1 MENIETTDSKMN
13 DVLEM
18 QKDYFIK
25 NGPPS
30 LELRIDRL
38 NRLKNLI
45 LNNKTEIIKSI
56 NDDFGNRSDN
66 ASLLSDI
73 YMIIQSIS
81 YASKNLNHWTKSE
94 KRSSNFPF
102 NLFGAKS
109 YIQYEPLGTV
119 GMISPWN
126 FPVNLSLN
134 PLVAIFAAGNQVMH
148 KPSEITPNT
157 AALIKKLCD
166 ENYDEHEFATVP

>member
-13 DVLEM
+13 DVLEL

-45 LNNKTEIIKSI
+45 LSNKTDIIKSL

-73 YMIIQSIS
+73 YMIIQSIG
-81 YASKNLNHWTKSE
+81 YASKNLKHWIKPE

-109 YIQYEPLGTV
+109 YV
-119 GMISPWN
+119 
-126 FPVNLSLN
+126 
-134 PLVAIFAAGNQVMH
+134 
-148 KPSEITPNT
+148 
-157 AALIKKLCD
+157 
-166 ENYDEHEFATVP
+166 

>member
-1 MENIETTDSKMN
+1 MENSETTDSKMN
-13 DVLEM
+13 DLLEL

-45 LNNKTEIIKSI
+45 LNNKTDIIKSL

-73 YMIIQSIS
+73 YMI
-81 YASKNLNHWTKSE
+81 
-94 KRSSNFPF
+94 
-102 NLFGAKS
+102 
-109 YIQYEPLGTV
+109 
-119 GMISPWN
+119 
-126 FPVNLSLN
+126 LSL
-134 PLVAIFAAGNQVMH
+134 IH
-148 KPSEITPNT
+148 I
-157 AALIKKLCD
+157 
-166 ENYDEHEFATVP
+166 

>member
-81 YASKNLNHWTKSE
+81 
-94 KRSSNFPF
+94 
-102 NLFGAKS
+102 
-109 YIQYEPLGTV
+109 
-119 GMISPWN
+119 
-126 FPVNLSLN
+126 
-134 PLVAIFAAGNQVMH
+134 
-148 KPSEITPNT
+148 
-157 AALIKKLCD
+157 
-166 ENYDEHEFATVP
+166 

>member
-56 NDDFGNRSDN
+56 S
-66 ASLLSDI
+66 
-73 YMIIQSIS
+73 M
-81 YASKNLNHWTKSE
+81 
-94 KRSSNFPF
+94 
-102 NLFGAKS
+102 
-109 YIQYEPLGTV
+109 
-119 GMISPWN
+119 
-126 FPVNLSLN
+126 
-134 PLVAIFAAGNQVMH
+134 
-148 KPSEITPNT
+148 
-157 AALIKKLCD
+157 
-166 ENYDEHEFATVP
+166 

>member
-56 NDDFGNRSDN
+56 NDDLEIGQT
-66 ASLLSDI
+66 
-73 YMIIQSIS
+73 M
-81 YASKNLNHWTKSE
+81 
-94 KRSSNFPF
+94 
-102 NLFGAKS
+102 
-109 YIQYEPLGTV
+109 PL
-119 GMISPWN
+119 
-126 FPVNLSLN
+126 
-134 PLVAIFAAGNQVMH
+134 
-148 KPSEITPNT
+148 
-157 AALIKKLCD
+157 
-166 ENYDEHEFATVP
+166 Y